1 MAGDGAKKKRYSA
14 GNRRGRF
21 GRVFLRARLD
31 SSQRYAKIM
40 NTPVL
45 RSRFHAFTSSLIFG
59 TFLVGAVGCGESQQQ
74 AEAPAPVDVTVVIT
88 EARDTPVVAEFVAKT
103 ASSRRVEI
111 RSRVEG
117 FLEERLYTEGS
128 LVEPGQPLFQM
139 DRKPFEAQLQAAK
152 AERSQ
157 QEARLETARANL
169 DRVRPLAEQNA
180 VAKKE
185 LDDAIGT
192 YRAAAAAV
200 EAAKARVG
208 QAELDLGY
216 TTIYSPVL
224 GLSSYADKREG
235 AYVGAG
241 TGSLLTYVAQ
251 IDPMWVEFSVSEN
264 YLLKSR
270 RSMNEGKTT
279 GPEGDNY
286 VVEIILADGTVYPK
300 TGRITFADASLSEAT
315 GTFLIRAEIENVDR
329 QLRPGMFVRA
339 ILRGASRPDA
349 ILVPQRA
356 VQQGAKG
363 SFVWV
368 VKGDGTAEFRPVVV
382 GPWHG
387 DDWFIEDGLQAGE
400 TVVVDGALKL
410 RAGAPV
416 NMVDPGKEAAGAGDG
431 DSGSQAP
438 GDGDGKAEQA
448 AGK

>member
-1 MAGDGAKKKRYSA
+1 MNKCA
-14 GNRRGRF
+14 RRSF
-21 GRVFLRARLD
+21 IDFFPAAL
-31 SSQRYAKIM
+31 
-40 NTPVL
+40 VL
-45 RSRFHAFTSSLIFG
+45 CSF
-59 TFLVGAVGCGESQQQ
+59 VAVTGGCSDPPSEEKEPG
-74 AEAPAPVDVTVVIT
+74 PVDVTVVEV
-88 EARDTPVVAEFVAKT
+88 EARDTPVMSEFVAKT

-139 DRKPFEAQLQAAK
+139 DRKPFEAQLQAAE
-152 AERSQ
+152 AELSQ
-157 QEARLETARANL
+157 QEARLVTAKANL

-185 LDDAIGT
+185 LDDALGT

-200 EAAKARVG
+200 EAAKARVV

-264 YLLKSR
+264 ALLKR
-270 RSMNEGKTT
+270 RRAHDEGTVKE
-279 GPEGDNY
+279 PDDGDY
-286 VVEIILADGTVYPK
+286 EVEVVLADGGVYPN

-315 GTFLIRAEIENVDR
+315 GTFLIRAEIENSDR
-329 QLRPGMFVRA
+329 ELRPGMFVRA
-339 ILRGASRPDA
+339 ILKGAYRPDA

-368 VKGDGTAEFRPVVV
+368 VKEDGTAEFRPVVI
-382 GPWHG
+382 GPWRG
-387 DDWFIEDGLQAGE
+387 DEWFIEDGLQAGE

-416 NMVDPGKEAAGAGDG
+416 NIVEPDTEAAGAEAG
-431 DSGSQAP
+431 DSAP
-438 GDGDGKAEQA
+438 EGAGKGAGKAEQA
-448 AGK
+448 TGK